1 VKRALVVTL
10 VALACTHPRPPP
22 MPAVTHPGTLVSTR
36 EIRGAF
42 MFRQRVEAHTPL
54 REVSFD
60 AVLQKQGD
68 TLTLLGLTPFGTRA
82 FVLQQRDLDVSFT
95 SHMPGE
101 LPFPPRY
108 MLLDIHRTL
117 FIGLGPPPAVDGER
131 TGTRDGEEI
140 RELWRGGR
148 LLERHFRRPDNAPPG
163 TIDVRY
169 VGGMEGDTP
178 PRTIELHN
186 GWMGYSLTITTLDA
200 QRLDTPVTH

>member
-1 VKRALVVTL
+1 MKRSILAACL
-10 VALACTHPRPPP
+10 ALACASRRPPA
-22 MPAVTHPGTLVSTR
+22 MPVVTHPGTLLPTS

-42 MFRQRVEAHTPL
+42 MFRQRVEAHYPG
-54 REVSFD
+54 RDVSFD

-82 FVLQQRDLDVSFT
+82 FVLQQRGTEVSFT

-117 FIGLGPPPAVDGER
+117 FIGLGPAPSVDGER
-131 TGTRDGEEI
+131 RGTRDGEEI
-140 RELWRGGR
+140 REVWRAGR
-148 LLERHFRRPDNAPPG
+148 LMERHFRRLDGVPAS

-169 VGGMEGDTP
+169 EGGMEGDTP
-178 PRTIELHN
+178 PRTVEFHN
-186 GWMGYSLTITTLDA
+186 GWMGYSLTITTLES
-200 QRLDTPVTH
+200 QRLDGG